1 VLKSLKTDWN
11 KPMKTLLFI
20 IQKEFIQVFRN
31 KSMLP
36 IIFVVPIFQLIVLVH
51 AATYEMKHIR
61 LLILDRDHTSV
72 SRELISKFSASP
84 YYIVSQ
90 DDFGNAEALSLLEED
105 RIHAVLEIPTGFEDR
120 LKSREQ
126 QKLSL
131 QVNAINGTTGGLVFA
146 QTGAIIGAFGLGK
159 ADLDLLPVK
168 PKTIETSY
176 LFWYNEELNYKTFMV
191 PGILVLLVTVISLLL
206 SSMNIVREK
215 EIGTIEQ
222 INVTPIKKYQFIIGK
237 LLPFLLLALFELCF
251 GLGIGKLLFN
261 IPMIGNLGLVFGVAV
276 IYIACILG
284 LGLLV
289 STITNTQ
296 QQSMFVSFFLMMIF
310 ILMSGLFT
318 AIENMPDWA
327 MIFNR
332 LNPVAYFIRVMRM
345 VLLKGSGI
353 IDIMPEIISLSI
365 LAMFS
370 LSVATWRYRKTT

>member
-1 VLKSLKTDWN
+1 
-11 KPMKTLLFI
+11 
-20 IQKEFIQVFRN
+20 
-31 KSMLP
+31 MLP
-36 IIFVVPIFQLIVLVH
+36 IIFFVPIFQLIVLAH

-61 LLILDRDHTSV
+61 LLILDRDHSTL
-72 SRELISKFSASP
+72 SRELIGKFAASP
-84 YYIVSQ
+84 YYMVTQ
-90 DDFGNAEALSLLEED
+90 NDFGNPEALRLLEED
-105 RIHAVLEIPTGFEDR
+105 RIHAVLEIPTGFEER
-120 LKSREQ
+120 LKNREQ

-146 QTGAIIGAFGLGK
+146 QTGAILGSFGLGK
-159 ADLDLLPVK
+159 ANLDLLPVK
-168 PKTIETSY
+168 PKTIEASY

-237 LLPFLLLALFELCF
+237 LLPFLLIALFELCF

-261 IPMIGNLGLVFGVAV
+261 IPMIGSLGLVFGVAV
-276 IYIACILG
+276 VYIACILG

-296 QQSMFVSFFLMMIF
+296 QQSMFVSFFMMMIF

-327 MIFNR
+327 MIFNK

-345 VLLKGSGI
+345 VLLKGSGFS
-353 IDIMPEIISLSI
+353 DIVPEIVSLSVLMMI
-365 LAMFS
+365 S